1 MKRKIY
7 FFLLLLYTGFIFGEP
22 TVLKTLI
29 TRQTKLTSKFS
40 DFLKNQDGPTLK
52 SEGTDEKDELS
63 VRTGFGFGSTSR
75 SGLSTA
81 APDLTTYLNI
91 FSLYHMSQPI
101 LMDGF
106 LQALVCLLANGTHC
120 GWQADLTAALVSKFG
135 RPLMSFLTSA
145 KSQICPLSTFQ
156 KSGDPTGAQSQLAA
170 LHELLSAAL
179 SLQLSE
185 NFWTSWNSFM
195 DLTLSPLMS
204 NVSCF
209 IIDVLQS
216 FVELVTVG
224 LQFGIET
231 PTLNQTQL
239 CPQG

>member
-1 MKRKIY
+1 M
-7 FFLLLLYTGFIFGEP
+7 GEP

-29 TRQTKLTSKFS
+29 TRRTEFTSKS
-40 DFLKNQDGPTLK
+40 SESQKNDFLMENASLK
-52 SEGTDEKDELS
+52 SEGTDENDEMS
-63 VRTGFGFGSTSR
+63 IRTGFGSR
-75 SGLSTA
+75 SMSGSSLPTA
-81 APDLTTYLNI
+81 APDLTTYLNL

-106 LQALVCLLANGTHC
+106 LQALVCMLANGTHC
-120 GWQADLTAALVSKFG
+120 GWQADLTAALISKFG
-135 RPLMSFLTSA
+135 GPLMSFLTSA
-145 KSQICPLSTFQ
+145 KSQICPLSTSR
-156 KSGDPTGAQSQLAA
+156 KNGDPSGDQSQLAA

-185 NFWTSWNSFM
+185 DFWTSWNSFM
-195 DLTLSPLMS
+195 DLSLSPLMS
-204 NVSCF
+204 NISCV
-209 IIDVLQS
+209 IIDALQS
-216 FVELVTVG
+216 LVELVTVG